1 VNLENSKSNGSG
13 ASTEISSLTFK
24 RSTSS
29 NHLHQSNS
37 NNSCNNTSTNQKKVY
52 PISADAIQEGAKKIH
67 QLRNELSAKE
77 NNQPSYNTINIRQN
91 SRISKLPVLNN
102 SLGKRVLSTSFLFYP
117 YSNLASLIMN
127 RSSDPSQSSSSS
139 ITATTESSNTN
150 SSSSS
155 SYTLFDPNKIH
166 LFVKAG
172 QDGRSQG
179 ACPFCQDVFMQL
191 LTKAHTNKFNFD
203 VITINME
210 NPPKE
215 FKELCIKPPV
225 LIHGS
230 SKLLDKISD
239 DMSGKEGNA
248 IILSDVDEIAEY
260 LDRVYPNSTLSV
272 QNPEAKKVC
281 LNVFSKFS
289 FFIREVASKTTSLE
303 AELDKIDAYLRENC
317 DGDKRR
323 FLNGEEMSL
332 LDCSLLPKLQHI
344 RIACESIKRFRIPN
358 KYKHLWRYMQ
368 HAYQTDAF
376 QKSCPPDREIIWNWA
391 RNIMGHR
398 ELLQIVQEA
407 PYKTLTIPEEASI

>member
-1 VNLENSKSNGSG
+1 MDLEDSKSS
-13 ASTEISSLTFK
+13 ASSDYSQSLNFKQK
-24 RSTSS
+24 RSRSSAHLSQIINENNTINIKSS
-29 NHLHQSNS
+29 NNYK
-37 NNSCNNTSTNQKKVY
+37 TFAVTT
-52 PISADAIQEGAKKIH
+52 DALAEGTKKIH
-67 QLRNELSAKE
+67 HLRNEISKE
-77 NNQPSYNTINIRQN
+77 NQPSFNTINIRHN
-91 SRISKLPVLNN
+91 SRVSKLTVLNP
-102 SLGKRVLSTSFLFYP
+102 LAKRVSTSFLFYP

-127 RSSDPSQSSSSS
+127 RTTSQDQSESSSPSV
-139 ITATTESSNTN
+139 TATSSTSNM
-150 SSSSS
+150 SS

-191 LTKAHTNKFNFD
+191 LTKAQTNKFNFD

-230 SKLLDKISD
+230 TKLLDKISD
-239 DMSGKEGNA
+239 DTNSKEGNA

-260 LDRVYPNSTLSV
+260 LDRIYPNSTLSV

-303 AELDKIDAYLRENC
+303 AELEKIDGYLREHC
-317 DGDKRR
+317 DGERRR
-323 FLNGEEMSL
+323 FLNGAEMSL

-358 KYKHLWRYMQ
+358 KYKHLWRYLQ
-368 HAYQTDAF
+368 NAYQTDAF

-391 RNIMGHR
+391 RNILGHR

-407 PYKTLTIPEEASI
+407 PYKTLTIPEEASL

>member
-1 VNLENSKSNGSG
+1 
-13 ASTEISSLTFK
+13 
-24 RSTSS
+24 
-29 NHLHQSNS
+29 
-37 NNSCNNTSTNQKKVY
+37 
-52 PISADAIQEGAKKIH
+52 
-67 QLRNELSAKE
+67 
-77 NNQPSYNTINIRQN
+77 
-91 SRISKLPVLNN
+91 
-102 SLGKRVLSTSFLFYP
+102 
-117 YSNLASLIMN
+117 MN
-127 RSSDPSQSSSSS
+127 RTGQDS
-139 ITATTESSNTN
+139 A

-155 SYTLFDPNKIH
+155 SSTTAGSPSLTGNNSAAAYTLFDPNKIH

-191 LTKAHTNKFNFD
+191 LTKAQTNKFNFD

-230 SKLLDKISD
+230 SKLLDGGNSNNNNN
-239 DMSGKEGNA
+239 EEAGNA

-272 QNPEAKKVC
+272 NNPDAKRVC

-289 FFIREVASKTTSLE
+289 FFVRDVASKPTSLE
-303 AELDKIDAYLRENC
+303 AELERIDAYLRENC
-317 DGDKRR
+317 DGAARR
-323 FLNGEEMSL
+323 FLNGEQMSL

-344 RIACESIKRFRIPN
+344 RIACESVKRFRIPH

-368 HAYQTDAF
+368 NAYQTDAF
-376 QKSCPPDREIIWNWA
+376 QKSCPPDREIIWSWA
-391 RNIMGHR
+391 RNVMGHR

-407 PYKTLTIPEEASI
+407 PYKTLTIPEDAAF